1 METTQVNKRSNT
13 FKVAIIILLV
23 LVIALLTFIGYFTI
37 FRDGDELASIFSS
50 TDEEHTILL
59 EEFLVNLKTE
69 DDGRNYLK
77 TEIAVMF
84 TEKSQEDFISTNI
97 LKIRDTIIN
106 DLRLLTSDE
115 ILKGENTANLK
126 ISLTESI
133 NTALGED
140 IIKDIYF
147 SDLIIQ

>member
-1 METTQVNKRSNT
+1 MDTTQVNKRSNN

-50 TDEEHTILL
+50 TDEEYTVLL

-84 TEKSQEDFISTNI
+84 TEKSQEDYINTNMH
-97 LKIRDTIIN
+97 KIRDTIIN
-106 DLRLLTSDE
+106 HLRILTSDD
-115 ILKGENTANLK
+115 ILNGENTTNLK
-126 ISLTESI
+126 SSLTESI
-133 NTALGED
+133 NATLGED